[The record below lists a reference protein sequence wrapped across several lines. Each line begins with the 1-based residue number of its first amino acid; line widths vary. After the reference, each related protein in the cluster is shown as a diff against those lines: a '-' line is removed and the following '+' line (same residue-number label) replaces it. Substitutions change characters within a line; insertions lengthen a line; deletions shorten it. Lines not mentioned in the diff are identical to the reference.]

1 MKKTVSFSLEEDIIE
16 AIESY
21 QKENKLSS
29 KSAALERMILSM
41 KTSNNNIENIIKNIL
56 KGMAIPKKAEEAEK
70 VKEVDNSLEKGIN
83 SCYEDMPD

>member
-1 MKKTVSFSLEEDIIE
+1 MKRTVSFSLEEDIIE

-41 KTSNNNIENIIKNIL
+41 KNRNENIEDIIKSLLNNNIK
-56 KGMAIPKKAEEAEK
+56 EE
-70 VKEVDNSLEKGIN
+70 VINHNLEIGID
-83 SCYEDMPD
+83 SCYNDMPD

>member
-41 KTSNNNIENIIKNIL
+41 KNRNENIEDIIKNLLNNNIKEDK
-56 KGMAIPKKAEEAEK
+56 EAMI
-70 VKEVDNSLEKGIN
+70 DHNLEIGID
-83 SCYEDMPD
+83 SCYSDMPD